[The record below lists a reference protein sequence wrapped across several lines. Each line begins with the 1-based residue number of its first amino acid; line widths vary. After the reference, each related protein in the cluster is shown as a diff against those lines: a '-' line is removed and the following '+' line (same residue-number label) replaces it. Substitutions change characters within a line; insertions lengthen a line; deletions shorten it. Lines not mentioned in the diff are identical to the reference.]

1 MKKIILSGFL
11 CLTFTASAQKEY
23 FSIIGKTFVEEHI
36 VPDHTTTS
44 PLGGGTYIRVKE
56 IPKRG
61 WLADAEGYFRIDSLR
76 RGKYHLTFSYIGL
89 EPVDTA
95 LFIDNDVDL
104 KITLSNLSIS
114 TPQLSLILPEKEIC
128 EVLKRTFWTKYG
140 NFQYGGIFYLDSI
153 VSISSSYHDVFRSDQ
168 RSLVIVFFK

>member
-104 KITLSNLSIS
+104 KITLSNLSI
-114 TPQLSLILPEKEIC
+114 PLM
-128 EVLKRTFWTKYG
+128 
-140 NFQYGGIFYLDSI
+140 
-153 VSISSSYHDVFRSDQ
+153 
-168 RSLVIVFFK
+168 

>member
-61 WLADAEGYFRIDSLR
+61 WLADAEV
-76 RGKYHLTFSYIGL
+76 T
-89 EPVDTA
+89 
-95 LFIDNDVDL
+95 
-104 KITLSNLSIS
+104 KIVNNQSVKTNRE
-114 TPQLSLILPEKEIC
+114 TE
-128 EVLKRTFWTKYG
+128 
-140 NFQYGGIFYLDSI
+140 
-153 VSISSSYHDVFRSDQ
+153 
-168 RSLVIVFFK
+168 